1 MNAQDDSDT
10 DLDQHQEVTPQ
21 SSLETEVDSTLRI
34 KSYGSS
40 QEQKLWQLL
49 LAMQSLRAGPRKAV
63 TGGGTTIL
71 CRWTK

>member
-21 SSLETEVDSTLRI
+21 SSLETEDESTLRI

-49 LAMQSLRAGPRKAV
+49 LAMQSLRAGSRKAV
-63 TGGGTTIL
+63 TGGGATI
-71 CRWTK
+71 